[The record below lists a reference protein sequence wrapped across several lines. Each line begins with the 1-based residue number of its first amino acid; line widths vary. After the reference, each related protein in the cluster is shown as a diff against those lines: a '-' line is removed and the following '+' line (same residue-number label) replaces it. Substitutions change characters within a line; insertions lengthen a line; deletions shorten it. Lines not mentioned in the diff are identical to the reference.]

1 MYEPLKRLR
10 ARSFF
15 KMQRISSGLVVA
27 GLRVVGV
34 DDPAAL
40 LAATT
45 LCHSNSNSNSYSCV
59 SRLTALRATTRPAE
73 MTRRS

>member
-45 LCHSNSNSNSYSCV
+45 LCHSNSNSYSCV

>member
-1 MYEPLKRLR
+1 MYEPLNRLR

-45 LCHSNSNSNSYSCV
+45 LCHSNGNSYSCV
-59 SRLTALRATTRPAE
+59 SRLTVLRATTRPAK